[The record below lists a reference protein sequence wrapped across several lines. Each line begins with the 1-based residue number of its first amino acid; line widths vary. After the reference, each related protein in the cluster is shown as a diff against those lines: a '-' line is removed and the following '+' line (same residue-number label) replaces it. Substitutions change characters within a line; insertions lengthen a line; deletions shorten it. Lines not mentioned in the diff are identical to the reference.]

1 MFSEPDLKWSFH
13 HLKLSEESRPTT
25 TFAMHMGLYRYKRLM
40 FGMTSAPEIYPYTIQ
55 SMLSDC
61 EGAQNMTDNI
71 TIHAN
76 SVEEHDRG
84 LEEVLSTLQ
93 ANGLTL
99 NPYKCVQNDGARVHG
114 VPFV

>member
-1 MFSEPDLKWSFH
+1 
-13 HLKLSEESRPTT
+13 
-25 TFAMHMGLYRYKRLM
+25 M

-71 TIHAN
+71 TIDAN